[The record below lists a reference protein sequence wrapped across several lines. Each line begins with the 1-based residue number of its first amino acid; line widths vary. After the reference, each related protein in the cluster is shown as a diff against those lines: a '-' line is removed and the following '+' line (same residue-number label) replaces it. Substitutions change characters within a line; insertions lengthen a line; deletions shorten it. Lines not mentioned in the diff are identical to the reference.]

1 MGTFSKPVLLIDFGS
16 TYTKVTAVD
25 VTSRVLIGTAQSPT
39 TVSTDINDGLNTA
52 LKLLQQGIGRL
63 DLGARYA
70 CSSASGGLKMVV
82 SGLVPELTAQA
93 ARMAAL
99 GAGAKVSRVFAHEMT
114 DDDIRTIEQ
123 LKPDIFLLTG
133 GTDGGNR
140 ACIVHNA
147 EMLAK
152 STVDCPIIIAGN
164 RSASDDCARILSDR
178 NVIRCPNVMPELN
191 RLDIEPVQTQ
201 IRTLFL
207 HHIIQA
213 KGLTQAQGLIQNILM
228 PTPSAVLQA
237 MTLLAGG
244 TASEPGIGP
253 LVAVDVGGATTDV
266 YSIASGEPAT
276 ANTVY
281 KGLPEPFAKRT
292 VEGDIGMRSGLW
304 GVLEA
309 AGTGQVARISGLD
322 EAKVTQM
329 AHLFS
334 ADPDRLPDSPD
345 EGAFDEAIAS
355 LAIETAV
362 GRHAGMIEETYTPMG
377 PLYVQ
382 TGKDLRPVRQLIL
395 TGGPLIHA
403 THPAGIARFAL
414 WSQTRPMSLKP
425 LEADVTIDRSYILSS
440 MGVLSGTEPDVALS
454 IMKKE
459 LSHV

>member
-1 MGTFSKPVLLIDFGS
+1 MGGFRKPVLLIDFGS

-25 VTSRVLIGTAQSPT
+25 LTNRALIGTAQSPT
-39 TVSTDINDGLNTA
+39 TVSTDINEGLNAA
-52 LKLLQQGIGRL
+52 LELLRQGTGRL
-63 DLGARYA
+63 DFGARYA
-70 CSSASGGLKMVV
+70 CSSAAGGLKMVV

-114 DDDIRTIEQ
+114 EDDIRTIER

-147 EMLAK
+147 AMLA
-152 STVDCPIIIAGN
+152 SSAVDCPIIIAGN
-164 RSASDDCARILSDR
+164 RGAAEDCARILSDR

-191 RLDIEPVQTQ
+191 RLDIGPVQAQ
-201 IRTLFL
+201 IRELFL
-207 HHIIQA
+207 HNIILA
-213 KGLTQAQGLIQNILM
+213 KGLTHAQGLIQNILM

-292 VEGDIGMRSGLW
+292 VEGDIGMRAGLW

-322 EAKVTQM
+322 EDTVNRM

-334 ADPDRLPDSPD
+334 ADPDRLPTSRMK
-345 EGAFDEAIAS
+345 
-355 LAIETAV
+355 
-362 GRHAGMIEETYTPMG
+362 GR
-377 PLYVQ
+377 
-382 TGKDLRPVRQLIL
+382 L
-395 TGGPLIHA
+395 T
-403 THPAGIARFAL
+403 
-414 WSQTRPMSLKP
+414 KP
-425 LEADVTIDRSYILSS
+425 LPRWPSKRQSAATPERSKRPIRPWDRCMSSPAKTCDRSVS
-440 MGVLSGTEPDVALS
+440 
-454 IMKKE
+454 
-459 LSHV
+459 